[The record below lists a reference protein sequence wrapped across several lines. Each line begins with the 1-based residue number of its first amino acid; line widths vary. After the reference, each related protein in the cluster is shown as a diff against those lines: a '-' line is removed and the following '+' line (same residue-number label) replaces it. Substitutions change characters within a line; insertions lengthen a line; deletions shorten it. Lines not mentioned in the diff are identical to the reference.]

1 MAEPLPVLCVED
13 NDANFALVKLVL
25 EKTGLW
31 SVSRAANVRE
41 ARAALERSL
50 PTVVLLDLDLPQ
62 ISGLELAR
70 EMKSAERTRAIPIIV
85 VSASVMRQEHAQA
98 REAGCEFF
106 VEKPFDIAAL
116 RRTVAQAV
124 DSRA

>member
-25 EKTGLW
+25 EKTGRW
-31 SVSRAANVRE
+31 SVTRAANVE
-41 ARAALERSL
+41 QARASIAKSL
-50 PTVVLLDLDLPQ
+50 PAAVLLDLDLPK

-70 EMKSAERTRAIPIIV
+70 EIKGSARTRGIPIIV

-98 REAGCEFF
+98 RAAGCEFF
-106 VEKPFDIAAL
+106 IEKPFDIDAL
-116 RRTVAQAV
+116 RKTVARAV
-124 DSRA
+124 DLS